1 MNKQYSIIE
10 LISPRSPEYIS
21 NNRRHRAMNMAS
33 RKKCGVD
40 HFSRDYNKALLK
52 WERVM
57 QCLLSLL
64 TTEMEDRILKYSGH
78 YAGFDFR
85 EIDFIAQPSVDSL
98 IFCELKL
105 KKDFKKRLG
114 SNASGW
120 AQLNKSIAIAGQK
133 YNQLGGLAICVDMSH
148 VYGLT
153 SSASDYDYCKYSDL
167 VSYLLTPT
175 NEHRTIWLSSLE
187 ISTLAIQHGLLTEN
201 DIGQMKK
208 LYQEYENP
216 LSVLPNGDAQEINN
230 PFLALNKLL
239 KS

>member
-21 NNRRHRAMNMAS
+21 NNRRYRAMNSAS
-33 RKKCGVD
+33 RKQRGVD
-40 HFSRDYNKALLK
+40 HFARDYNKALMK

-57 QCLLSLL
+57 QSLLSLL
-64 TTEMEDRILKYSGH
+64 TTEMEERILKYSGN

-85 EIDFIAQPSVDSL
+85 EIDFIAQPAMDSL

-105 KKDFKKRLG
+105 KKDYQKSLSSK
-114 SNASGW
+114 ASGW

-133 YNQLGGLAICVDMSH
+133 YNRLGGLAICVDMSH
-148 VYGLT
+148 VYGLN
-153 SSASDYDYCKYSDL
+153 SSAGDYDYCKYSDL
-167 VSYLLTPT
+167 VSYLLTPS
-175 NEHRTIWLSSLE
+175 NEHRTIWLSSQE
-187 ISTLAIQHGLLTEN
+187 ISTLAIQNGLLTEKEVE
-201 DIGQMKK
+201 QMAK

-216 LSVLPNGDAQEINN
+216 LSVLPDGGDHEINN
-230 PFLALNKLL
+230 PFLVLNKLL